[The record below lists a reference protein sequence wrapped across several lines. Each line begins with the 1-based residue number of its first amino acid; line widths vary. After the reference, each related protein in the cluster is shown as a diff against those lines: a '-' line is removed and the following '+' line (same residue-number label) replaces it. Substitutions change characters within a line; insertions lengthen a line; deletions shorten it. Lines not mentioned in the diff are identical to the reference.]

1 MRHQHTRSPVM
12 NAMPATRTPGLHTRR
27 GRFFFWVGLVILPI
41 FWVWWMR
48 PPYFIDTQRRAG
60 WCWTWIHL
68 NLLLMLFH
76 QPLGERA
83 LSALYGW
90 EWVLGWITLVL
101 WLWLAL
107 RLFRLDHL
115 FFIYLMMG
123 EVVAPMLHL
132 YLPFLR
138 HMPQALITILALL
151 FFTPVLPAAL
161 HLLVVPAREWWQQRR
176 GRMAEA

>member
-1 MRHQHTRSPVM
+1 MH
-12 NAMPATRTPGLHTRR
+12 ATQPPDLLTRR

-48 PPYFIDTQRRAG
+48 PPYFSDAQRRAG

-68 NLLLMLFH
+68 KLLMLFH

-90 EWVLGWITLVL
+90 EWVLGWITFVL

-107 RLFRLDHL
+107 RLFRLDQL
-115 FFIYLMMG
+115 FCGYLILG
-123 EVVAPMLHL
+123 EVVVPMLHL
-132 YLPFLR
+132 YVPSLR
-138 HMPQALITILALL
+138 HMPQALLTALALL

-161 HLLVVPAREWWQQRR
+161 HLLVQPARRWWQQRR
-176 GRMAEA
+176 GMICEDVV